1 MAMTMKHFRYFFVA
15 GLFILGACSA
25 EKQPAKNEV
34 STSGEEAGGGGGSV
48 NQKLA
53 AGKTLYE
60 TNCASCHDAGTAGA
74 PKLGDKAAWSDR
86 MAQGMDTMV
95 KKSIEGFDGKVGMMP
110 PKGGNSSL
118 TDEEV
123 TSAVK
128 YIISK

>member
-1 MAMTMKHFRYFFVA
+1 MVMIMKPFRYFFVA

-25 EKQPAKNEV
+25 EKQPAKSEV
-34 STSGEEAGGGGGSV
+34 STSGEEGASSV

-86 MAQGMDTMV
+86 MAQGMDSMV